1 MLSFTCVFIHWNFQ
15 FQHSCLVLLKGFYF
29 FVKFLT
35 FFMNF
40 PPDFIKLSFWVFL
53 IAHRIS
59 SKEIFW
65 IFFYQPYH
73 KILSLNS
80 FTEGFFF
87 FFLIF
92 WCQPVP
98 WVFLFLV
105 VLQCCIHTGS
115 SRHLL
120 KSSLVT
126 FVCWFCYILGFLQ
139 PCMHT
144 PSLHFLEEFLSFLSS
159 LVLTAQPAGCRTPL
173 FCFPEGGAVAQ
184 VCSFSLSTNNSDST
198 VYLTDIHF
206 RTQGAGYTV
215 GGRRGLHL
223 ALGAL

>member
-1 MLSFTCVFIHWNFQ
+1 MLSFTFVFIHWNFQ
-15 FQHSCLVLLKGFYF
+15 SQHSCLVLFKGFY

-59 SKEIFW
+59 SKELFW
-65 IFFYQPYH
+65 ISFISRITKFCLWTPLLNDYFFY
-73 KILSLNS
+73 S
-80 FTEGFFF
+80 FGANLF
-87 FFLIF
+87 
-92 WCQPVP
+92 P
-98 WVFLFLV
+98 WVFLFLM

-139 PCMHT
+139 PCMYT
-144 PSLHFLEEFLSFLSS
+144 PSLHFLEEFLSFLCLLWFYSSACWLQDASLLFSRRWRCRSS
-159 LVLTAQPAGCRTPL
+159 L
-173 FCFPEGGAVAQ
+173 
-184 VCSFSLSTNNSDST
+184 
-198 VYLTDIHF
+198 
-206 RTQGAGYTV
+206 
-215 GGRRGLHL
+215 
-223 ALGAL
+223 